1 MKSYFF
7 FEYEFFYGLISNG
20 WLMDNSLSFGEGWG
34 EAFELF
40 FWRRSCTFGEI
51 KNKIEHRFGGLSR
64 FSRILKY
71 QNYLT

>member
-1 MKSYFF
+1 
-7 FEYEFFYGLISNG
+7 
-20 WLMDNSLSFGEGWG
+20 MDNSLSFGEGWG

-40 FWRRSCTFGEI
+40 VWRRSCTFGGI

>member
-1 MKSYFF
+1 
-7 FEYEFFYGLISNG
+7 
-20 WLMDNSLSFGEGWG
+20 MDNSLSFGEGWG

-40 FWRRSCTFGEI
+40 VWRRSFAFGGI